1 MMPVRLPVARG
12 ARLLSLLG
20 LLLAIPA
27 LAQAPRP
34 DDAMGGFARS
44 SNRFGVDLYGKLRG
58 TPGNLVVSPAS
69 VATALAMAWGGARG
83 KTAEEMQAV
92 LRFERPAAETMQV
105 SGRLAAALTDPKRPV
120 VFRIANRLFGE
131 QTYRFDPAYLES
143 TKAAYGAPLEPL
155 DFRRAADRARERING
170 WVEQQT
176 EQRIRDL
183 VPPGALDRDTRLV
196 LVNAI
201 YFLGDWAAPF
211 AREATRPAPFHA
223 PRTERKDVPT
233 MHQTGTFPFAAK
245 DGVKVLEL
253 SYRGGE
259 MSMLLVLPDAVDG
272 LDAVERS
279 LTGQRLDDLVAALAP
294 ERVAV
299 ALPKFEVNPAQ
310 SISLGETLRA
320 LGMARAFDPRH
331 ADFTGM
337 ANPPDPADRL
347 YLARVFHKAF
357 VKLDEKGTEAAAATA
372 ASMARTSAPAPP
384 QREFRADHPF
394 LFAIR
399 DRASGLVLFLGR
411 VADPSAR

>member
-1 MMPVRLPVARG
+1 
-12 ARLLSLLG
+12 
-20 LLLAIPA
+20 
-27 LAQAPRP
+27 
-34 DDAMGGFARS
+34 
-44 SNRFGVDLYGKLRG
+44 
-58 TPGNLVVSPAS
+58 
-69 VATALAMAWGGARG
+69 
-83 KTAEEMQAV
+83 
-92 LRFERPAAETMQV
+92 
-105 SGRLAAALTDPKRPV
+105 
-120 VFRIANRLFGE
+120 
-131 QTYRFDPAYLES
+131 
-143 TKAAYGAPLEPL
+143 
-155 DFRRAADRARERING
+155 
-170 WVEQQT
+170 
-176 EQRIRDL
+176 
-183 VPPGALDRDTRLV
+183 
-196 LVNAI
+196 
-201 YFLGDWAAPF
+201 
-211 AREATRPAPFHA
+211 
-223 PRTERKDVPT
+223 
-233 MHQTGTFPFAAK
+233 
-245 DGVKVLEL
+245 
-253 SYRGGE
+253 

>member
-1 MMPVRLPVARG
+1 MTRGLRLV
-12 ARLLSLLG
+12 SLLG
-20 LLLAIPA
+20 PLLAVAA
-27 LAQAPRP
+27 LAQSPQP
-34 DDAMGGFARS
+34 DPAVTRFARS
-44 SNRFGVDLYGKLRG
+44 SNGFAFDLYGKLRAA
-58 TPGNLVVSPAS
+58 PGNLVVSPAS
-69 VATALAMAWGGARG
+69 VTTALAMAWGGARG
-83 KTAEEMQAV
+83 QTAEEMQAV
-92 LRFERPAAETMQV
+92 LRFDRPAAETMQV

-131 QTYRFDPAYLES
+131 QTYRFEPAYLES

-155 DFRRAADRARERING
+155 DFRRAPDQARERING

-183 VPPGALDRDTRLV
+183 VPPGGLDRDTRLV

-201 YFLGDWAAPF
+201 YFLGDWAEPF
-211 AREATRPAPFHA
+211 AKEATRPAPFHTTRA
-223 PRTERKDVPT
+223 ERKDVPT
-233 MHQTGTFPFAAK
+233 MHRAGVFPFAAK

-253 SYRGGE
+253 PYRGGA

-279 LTGQRLDDLVAALAP
+279 LTAQSLDELVAALTP
-294 ERVAV
+294 QRVWV

-310 SISLGETLRA
+310 SLALADTLRA
-320 LGMARAFDPRH
+320 LGMARAFDPRQ

-337 ANPPDPADRL
+337 APPDPAGRL
-347 YLARVFHKAF
+347 FLARVFHKAF
-357 VKLDEKGTEAAAATA
+357 VRVDEKGTEAAAATA
-372 ASMARTSAPAPP
+372 AGMVMTSGPASPP
-384 QREFRADHPF
+384 REFRADHPF

-399 DRASGLVLFLGR
+399 DTASGLVLFLGR